1 MPIEDLAAS
10 ASIETLRKWNSV
22 INLELSDRA
31 EALAKE
37 RQETEQCIKATQEM
51 TTDGKDVAAAATN
64 AEGAAGL
71 QLQKWDFSLQ
81 YCILGASGV
90 GKTALFNRMV
100 EDSFH
105 SDYRPTTATNSGKV
119 LLDIQQ
125 SRLQLCIFDTYYSRF
140 AYTYANVSAVV
151 LLVYDVTDRRS
162 FENLLDFIDRE
173 KARAAKPGESSIT
186 WQKSATSIVL
196 VANKCD
202 MNPEMWQVSSE
213 EGRKVGMA
221 NRFLYVEVSAK
232 TGSGVEDMFINC
244 SRQVMLIMQM
254 GGQFLSNMSSSIVGV
269 KAASE
274 QYNDSNDIMLVS
286 SRGANILRDP
296 VLNKGTQFSEIER
309 DELSLRG
316 LIPVR
321 QCNIGMQITR
331 NMERLRMRDTD
342 LSRFMDLQAI
352 FDRNETLYYRLL
364 VENLEELHRIVF
376 IPTVGDVG
384 GALLSALDGRGRFY
398 VFTGGRSIL
407 SRIYTSLVWC
417 QVGTANPE
425 EPVLTVK
432 RKICKAGPLGGGGD
446 KKNERLLFSSSG
458 LAVSRGCATYFSS
471 TVPAATEVVYN
482 CPNEEVD
489 LVVVTD
495 GSRILSL
502 GDLGANGMGVS
513 VGKVSLYVACAGL
526 NPARVL
532 PCILDIGTDNED
544 LLNDPLY
551 IGEHNRRL
559 KGNDYFAM
567 IDEFVSAVLTR
578 WPNAVIQWEDF
589 SHPNAFMILDNYCNS
604 IRTFND
610 DVQGTAGVVL
620 AAILAGLRTRAYL
633 QSKNS
638 GTGQP
643 SFIKKRYSLDGQR
656 FVFAGAG
663 GAAIGIVRLICEA
676 LAQEGVPLEEA
687 KFRIWLVDSKGLVST
702 DRQREYEMAKGRAKT
717 LRYRIHYVQPPM
729 KCGKNDLLSVV
740 KEVKPTVLIGVS
752 AQSGLFSSEV
762 LKAMNANC
770 EYPIVFSLSNPTN
783 CCECTAEEAYRA
795 TNGKCLFAS
804 GSPMPAYHVASG
816 KSYKLSSR
824 EYPET
829 DEHYIPAQASNMYV
843 YPGIGLAA
851 TAGNLAII
859 PNQLFYIAAR
869 TIASMVT
876 VEEMKTRTLLPPMSK
891 MRETACKVAAQCII
905 YGSKKGLTRIQTPLD
920 AEVFVKSKMWY
931 PEYKH
936 YIPTAPVH
944 AHPEVGNRKALG
956 SIRGFVFFQILPST
970 VTTFTEAPGQTHRA
984 SSHHQRIH
992 RFAPKVAETSVPAW
1006 GGATHAAKIPS
1017 IESSQSSLECD
1028 RESILSDSDDAA
1040 Y

>member
-1 MPIEDLAAS
+1 
-10 ASIETLRKWNSV
+10 
-22 INLELSDRA
+22 
-31 EALAKE
+31 
-37 RQETEQCIKATQEM
+37 
-51 TTDGKDVAAAATN
+51 
-64 AEGAAGL
+64 
-71 QLQKWDFSLQ
+71 
-81 YCILGASGV
+81 
-90 GKTALFNRMV
+90 
-100 EDSFH
+100 
-105 SDYRPTTATNSGKV
+105 
-119 LLDIQQ
+119 
-125 SRLQLCIFDTYYSRF
+125 
-140 AYTYANVSAVV
+140 
-151 LLVYDVTDRRS
+151 
-162 FENLLDFIDRE
+162 
-173 KARAAKPGESSIT
+173 
-186 WQKSATSIVL
+186 
-196 VANKCD
+196 
-202 MNPEMWQVSSE
+202 
-213 EGRKVGMA
+213 
-221 NRFLYVEVSAK
+221 
-232 TGSGVEDMFINC
+232 
-244 SRQVMLIMQM
+244 
-254 GGQFLSNMSSSIVGV
+254 
-269 KAASE
+269 
-274 QYNDSNDIMLVS
+274 
-286 SRGANILRDP
+286 
-296 VLNKGTQFSEIER
+296 
-309 DELSLRG
+309 
-316 LIPVR
+316 
-321 QCNIGMQITR
+321 
-331 NMERLRMRDTD
+331 
-342 LSRFMDLQAI
+342 
-352 FDRNETLYYRLL
+352 
-364 VENLEELHRIVF
+364 
-376 IPTVGDVG
+376 
-384 GALLSALDGRGRFY
+384 
-398 VFTGGRSIL
+398 
-407 SRIYTSLVWC
+407 
-417 QVGTANPE
+417 
-425 EPVLTVK
+425 
-432 RKICKAGPLGGGGD
+432 
-446 KKNERLLFSSSG
+446 
-458 LAVSRGCATYFSS
+458 
-471 TVPAATEVVYN
+471 
-482 CPNEEVD
+482 
-489 LVVVTD
+489 
-495 GSRILSL
+495 
-502 GDLGANGMGVS
+502 MGVS

-643 SFIKKRYSLDGQR
+643 SFTKKRYSLDGQR

-687 KFRIWLVDSKGLVST
+687 KSRIWLVDSKGLVST
-702 DRQREYEMAKGRAKT
+702 DRQREYEMAKGRAK
-717 LRYRIHYVQPPM
+717 YRIHYVQPPM

-944 AHPEVGNRKALG
+944 AHPE
-956 SIRGFVFFQILPST
+956 ILPST

-1006 GGATHAAKIPS
+1006 GGATQAAKIPS

>member
-1 MPIEDLAAS
+1 MQRHMWSFEGRYSPPPRVVSSQSVAFQGTEGEMSSITSQGETMRAEIAGNRSNFDVDLMPMQDLAS
-10 ASIETLRKWNSV
+10 CASIETLQKWNTI
-22 INLELSDRA
+22 INCILSDRA

-37 RQETEQCIKATQEM
+37 RQETEQCIKSTKEV
-51 TTDGKDVAAAATN
+51 TTEAGGGGGEAPNDGF
-64 AEGAAGL
+64 GGI
-71 QLQKWDFSLQ
+71 QLQKWDFSVQ
-81 YCILGASGV
+81 YCILGPSGV
-90 GKTALFNRMV
+90 GKTGLFNRIV
-100 EDSFH
+100 EDSFR
-105 SDYRPTTATNSGKV
+105 SDYCPTTAINSGKV
-119 LLDIQQ
+119 LLDVQQ

-151 LLVYDVTDRRS
+151 LLVYDVTDRTS
-162 FENLLDFIDRE
+162 FENLLAFIERE
-173 KARAAKPGESSIT
+173 RSRVSKPGESSVS
-186 WQKSATSIVL
+186 WLKSATSIVL

-202 MNPEMWQVSSE
+202 MNPEMWQVSTE
-213 EGRKVGMA
+213 EGTRAAKS

-232 TGSGVEDMFINC
+232 TGNGVEDLFINC

-254 GGQFLSNMSSSIVGV
+254 GGQFLSSMPLSIVGV

-274 QYNDSNDIMLVS
+274 QYNDAKDIMLVS
-286 SRGANILRDP
+286 ARGANILRNP
-296 VLNKGTQFSEIER
+296 VLNKGTQFTEIER
-309 DELSLRG
+309 DELNLRG

-321 QCNIGMQITR
+321 QCNIEMQMTR

-364 VENLEELHRIVF
+364 VDNLEELHRIVF
-376 IPTVGDVG
+376 IPTVGDVCKQYG
-384 GALLSALDGRGRFY
+384 S
-398 VFTGGRSIL
+398 VW
-407 SRIYTSLVWC
+407 RI
-417 QVGTANPE
+417 
-425 EPVLTVK
+425 
-432 RKICKAGPLGGGGD
+432 
-446 KKNERLLFSSSG
+446 
-458 LAVSRGCATYFSS
+458 SRGLYFTYSDKGHFK
-471 TVPAATEVVYN
+471 EVVYN

-532 PCILDIGTDNED
+532 PCILDVGTDNED

-551 IGEHNRRL
+551 IGEHQRRL
-559 KGNDYFAM
+559 KSTDYFAM

-589 SHPNAFMILDNYCNS
+589 SQPNAFMILDSYSAS

-620 AAILAGLRTRAYL
+620 GAILAGLRTRAYL
-633 QSKNS
+633 QAQDKGATRLNRTTSQAEL
-638 GTGQP
+638 G
-643 SFIKKRYSLDGQR
+643 KKRYSLDGQR
-656 FVFAGAG
+656 FVFAGSG

-676 LAQEGVPLEEA
+676 LAQEGIPLEEA
-687 KFRIWLVDSKGLVST
+687 KSRIWLVDSKGLVST
-702 DRQREYEMAKGRAKT
+702 DRQKEYEMAKGRAK
-717 LRYRIHYVQPPM
+717 YRVHYVQPPM

-752 AQSGLFSSEV
+752 AKSGLFSSEL
-762 LKAMNANC
+762 LKAMNENC

-795 TNGKCLFAS
+795 TDGKCLFAS
-804 GSPMPAYHVASG
+804 GSPMPAYHVPSG
-816 KSYKLSSR
+816 KSYKLSSHAF
-824 EYPET
+824 PET

-843 YPGIGLAA
+843 FPGIGLAA
-851 TAGNLAII
+851 TAGNLAVI

-891 MRETACKVAAQCII
+891 MREVACKVAAQCVI
-905 YGSKKGLTRIQTPLD
+905 YGSKKGLTRIPTPLD

-944 AHPEVGNRKALG
+944 VHAEVPQPPPPTSRLQK
-956 SIRGFVFFQILPST
+956 V
-970 VTTFTEAPGQTHRA
+970 
-984 SSHHQRIH
+984 SSRQKIY
-992 RFAPKVAETSVPAW
+992 RFSPADADQDPCPW
-1006 GGATHAAKIPS
+1006 GGATHSSKVPS
-1017 IESSQSSLECD
+1017 IESSESSLECD
-1028 RESILSDSDDAA
+1028 RESILSDSDDAL